1 MPSYQLGPDLFLN
14 FSPRHYS
21 LLLALRKVSVLG
33 SWEVALAD
41 ALKRSHQGE
50 GVVKNDTRLEKPLFL
65 SLLQLTIPAL
75 FLGSCGVL

>member
-1 MPSYQLGPDLFLN
+1 MPSYQLGRDVFLN
-14 FSPRHYS
+14 FSPPHYG
-21 LLLALRKVSVLG
+21 LLLALRKVGVLG

-65 SLLQLTIPAL
+65 SFLQLIIPAL
-75 FLGSCGVL
+75 CLGSCGFL